1 MIVTDQQ
8 EEESTEKRRNGE
20 SGKRR
25 SRFPQSRRFLDS
37 PIPRFLLLGLWL
49 LCACASASTSQVV
62 IHPQKGELIRVSV
75 EIADTT
81 QKRSF
86 GLMYR
91 RDLPES
97 HGMLFLFPREESLSF
112 WMKNT
117 PLPLDIIFINTAHK
131 IVSIA
136 QNTTPFSEKPL
147 PSGSPAQFVLE
158 VNGGF
163 CQRHGIATGD
173 RVDLPAIALPPS

>member
-1 MIVTDQQ
+1 MA
-8 EEESTEKRRNGE
+8 SFL
-20 SGKRR
+20 R
-25 SRFPQSRRFLDS
+25 SSVS
-37 PIPRFLLLGLWL
+37 PFLLFALWL
-49 LCACASASTSQVV
+49 FSACASAATPQVV
-62 IHPQKGELIRVSV
+62 IHPQKGEIIRVSV
-75 EIADTT
+75 EIADTP

-97 HGMLFLFPREESLSF
+97 HGMLFLFPREELLSF

-117 PLPLDIIFINTAHK
+117 PLPLDIIFINVDHT

-136 QNTTPFSEKPL
+136 QDTTPFSEKPL
-147 PSGSPAQFVLE
+147 PSGSPAKFVLE

-163 CQRHGIATGD
+163 CRRHGVTVGD
-173 RVDLPAIALPPS
+173 RVEFTGALPSAS

>member
-1 MIVTDQQ
+1 MPT
-8 EEESTEKRRNGE
+8 KN
-20 SGKRR
+20 K
-25 SRFPQSRRFLDS
+25 PAS
-37 PIPRFLLLGLWL
+37 PFSSSPPCTSAPLLPFTLSALWL
-49 LCACASASTSQVV
+49 LCACASSSIPQVV
-62 IHPQKGELIRVSV
+62 IHPQKGEPIRISV
-75 EIADTT
+75 EIADTP

-97 HGMLFLFPREESLSF
+97 HGMLFLFPREEPLSF

-117 PLPLDIIFINTAHK
+117 PLPLDIIFINAAHT

-136 QNTTPFSEKPL
+136 HNTTPFSEKPL

-163 CQRHGIATGD
+163 CQRHGVAVGD
-173 RVDLPAIALPPS
+173 RVEFPEHLPQAS

>member
-1 MIVTDQQ
+1 
-8 EEESTEKRRNGE
+8 
-20 SGKRR
+20 
-25 SRFPQSRRFLDS
+25 
-37 PIPRFLLLGLWL
+37 
-49 LCACASASTSQVV
+49 
-62 IHPQKGELIRVSV
+62 V
-75 EIADTT
+75 EVADTQ

-97 HGMLFLFPREESLSF
+97 HGMLFLFPREEPLSF

-117 PLPLDIIFINTAHK
+117 PLPLDIIFINAAHT

-136 QNTTPFSEKPL
+136 ANTKPFSEKPH
-147 PSGSPAQFVLE
+147 PSDGPAQFVLE

-163 CQRHGIATGD
+163 CQRHGVAVSD
-173 RVDLPAIALPPS
+173 RVEFSGGLPSPS